1 MQNKTTSCVY
11 TNKIAKRQ
19 QIIAEI
25 AYIRKFML
33 LLCSDDKQN
42 NNVILWLVSS
52 H

>member
-25 AYIRKFML
+25 AYICKFML
-33 LLCSDDKQN
+33 LLFAC
-42 NNVILWLVSS
+42 VSEEEMI
-52 H
+52 